1 MSNPAKNKRKS
12 SSGKA
17 VSKSTT
23 KRANRP
29 ETMPIQPVDEIAS
42 IHEQEENEI
51 FNDDSEADETESE
64 DEISSRFIVEA
75 EERIRF
81 LSETNTSLN
90 RKLSAKLKL
99 LELEEQQ
106 KSLELS
112 IADARRRLT
121 SDNSIE
127 ILNSNVPLVQ
137 IQTDGLEISR
147 SIGDAPPAKT
157 GTIFV
162 NDDNIIF
169 VCMDK
174 KKNCN

>member
-64 DEISSRFIVEA
+64 DEISSRLIVEA
-75 EERIRF
+75 EE
-81 LSETNTSLN
+81 
-90 RKLSAKLKL
+90 
-99 LELEEQQ
+99 
-106 KSLELS
+106 
-112 IADARRRLT
+112 
-121 SDNSIE
+121 
-127 ILNSNVPLVQ
+127 
-137 IQTDGLEISR
+137 
-147 SIGDAPPAKT
+147 
-157 GTIFV
+157 
-162 NDDNIIF
+162 
-169 VCMDK
+169 
-174 KKNCN
+174 